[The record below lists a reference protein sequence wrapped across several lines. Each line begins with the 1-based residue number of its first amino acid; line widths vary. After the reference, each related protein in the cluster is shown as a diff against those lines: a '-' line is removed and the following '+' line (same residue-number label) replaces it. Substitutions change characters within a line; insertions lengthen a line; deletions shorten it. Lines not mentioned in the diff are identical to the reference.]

1 MRIIIYTGKGGVGK
15 TSISAATACRL
26 AHDGKKVLIMS
37 TDLAHSLSD
46 SFGVKLGNEPV
57 SIAEN
62 LEAMEIDTIHE
73 SQSAWRHLHDYLKQI
88 ITEKANGGIETD
100 EALLFPGFDELFSLL
115 RILSAY
121 EQNKHDVIIVDC
133 APTGETLALLCYAEK
148 LSVFA
153 DTIVPLVRNIN
164 SAVGSLI
171 SKKTTVPKPKDAVFD
186 EFAYLVKRL
195 SQLQTIL
202 RDRTITTMRLV
213 TTPERVVLEETRRSY
228 TWLQLYDF
236 GVDAVFINKIYPEQ
250 ALKGYFEHWKSIQ
263 EEHIRLV
270 HESFIN
276 QKIFTLQLSDQELQ
290 GKPCLCKAAQE
301 LYGQADPLEVFCTEA
316 AFRIEEMHGTRFFCI
331 HLPFITPH
339 DITVAKENAD
349 LIISVRSETRRFH
362 LPERINRRKLSGYEY
377 KDGQLRI
384 GFDY

>member
-26 AHDGKKVLIMS
+26 AHNGKKVLIMS

-46 SFGVKLGNEPV
+46 SFGVKLGSEPV
-57 SIAEN
+57 VIFEN

-73 SQSAWRHLHDYLKQI
+73 SQRAWRHLHDYLKQI
-88 ITEKANGGIETD
+88 ITEKANGGIATD

-171 SKKTTVPKPKDAVFD
+171 SKKTTVPKPQDAVFD
-186 EFAYLVKRL
+186 EFAYLVTRL

-202 RDRTITTMRLV
+202 RDRSITTMRLV

-236 GVDAVFINKIYPEQ
+236 GVDAVFINKIYPAQ
-250 ALKGYFEHWKSIQ
+250 ALKGYFAHWKSIQ
-263 EEHIRLV
+263 DAHIRLV
-270 HESFIN
+270 HESFSN
-276 QKIFTLQLSDQELQ
+276 QRIFTLQLSEQELQ
-290 GKPCLCKAAQE
+290 GTVRLCEAAQE
-301 LYGQADPLEVFCTEA
+301 LYGQIDPVEVFCTET
-316 AFRIEEMHGTRFFCI
+316 AFHLEEEHGTRFFII
-331 HLPFITPH
+331 HLPFISPH
-339 DITVAKENAD
+339 EIAVVKEGTD
-349 LIISVRSETRRFH
+349 LIVSVRSETRRFH
-362 LPERINRRKLSGYEY
+362 LPENINRRKLSGYEY

-384 GFDY
+384 SFDY